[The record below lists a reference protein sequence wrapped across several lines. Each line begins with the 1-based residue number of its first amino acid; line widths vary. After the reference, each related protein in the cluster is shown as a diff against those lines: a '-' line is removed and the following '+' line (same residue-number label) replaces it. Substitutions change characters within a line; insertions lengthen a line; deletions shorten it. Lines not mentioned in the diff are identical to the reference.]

1 MLNKTSLT
9 LSCLLFALSSDAVLL
24 EQCCGCHLSP
34 CDSQCDEEEPVD
46 PVDPEPVDPEPVDPE
61 PVDPEPVDP
70 EPVDPEPVDPPTD
83 GGIEINTEIG
93 EPPAD
98 CCWFF
103 KDKGF

>member
-46 PVDPEPVDPEPVDPE
+46 PVDPVDPE